1 MPAATE
7 RLRLCVVGA
16 VGRMGS
22 TIIREASPESF
33 EITGA
38 IEAAGN
44 PKLGLTLSEAGMR
57 DGSSVLIQD
66 AYALGDALK
75 NSDVCLS
82 FTQPEAEVQNI
93 RTVAASG
100 RPIVMGTT
108 GLSPSQREAVE
119 SAIRGRIAA
128 PTPSSHWHLR

>member
-1 MPAATE
+1 MPTATD

-16 VGRMGS
+16 AGRMGS
-22 TIIREASPESF
+22 TIIREASPDRF

-44 PKLGLTLSEAGMR
+44 PKLGMTLSEAGLG
-57 DGSSVLIQD
+57 DGSSVLIQEISAMD
-66 AYALGDALK
+66 DALK

-93 RTVAASG
+93 RAVAASG

-108 GLSPSQREAVE
+108 GLSSSQREALE
-119 SAIRGRIAA
+119 SAIRGKIAA
-128 PTPSSHWHLR
+128 VI